1 MEMHSV
7 FSLILT
13 ATLFGAGAD
22 QTATQIFESPTDL
35 PAQGKIDEVDRD
47 VRGWRVY
54 SQADIDRIRTYAN
67 KIESPKERSS
77 EPEARR
83 A

>member
-1 MEMHSV
+1 MTNGRLYTAEAAEKIGISKPT
-7 FSLILT
+7 LIRW
-13 ATLFGAGAD
+13 F
-22 QTATQIFESPTDL
+22 
-35 PAQGKIDEVDRD
+35 AQKKIEEVNRD

-54 SQADIDRIRTYAN
+54 SQADIDRITTYAN